1 MFKAMLEAMEAQ
13 TAATLSEAPN
23 ARALWY
29 HEWAKLFLRAYRPGE
44 TVVYTS
50 AYAFPLEILAAL
62 DAVPF
67 DFELAGAMIATTP
80 AGVPTMAEAENRGYS
95 PEICSFHRT
104 ALGASFAGHFPRP
117 DLLLTTSYY
126 CDGKPKTNEI
136 LAHIRQKEAILLY
149 VPHEVTCDS
158 VRYVERQL
166 RRIAARIAEAARRKF
181 DEDRLKEALRSSN
194 RARLSHLKLLEL
206 LKNRPAPWGGSQLI
220 SFSIN
225 GLLFT
230 GSKTKEALHDALV
243 AELEERIQLGNLRP
257 EAHRLY
263 WLAWLPTYPSG
274 IFDALREQA
283 VSVPV
288 CETFRVYWEEMNEE
302 RPFEALALR
311 CLRNPFVGPA
321 SRRIDG
327 LAELIEEFAIDGA
340 ILFATPA
347 CRHSNNFQRLL
358 KDALA
363 SFRTPF
369 LVLDVDIADPR
380 GYSPERTRTQ
390 LEAFIEMLKPTS
402 WGGS

>member
-13 TAATLSEAPN
+13 ATATLGQAPN

-29 HEWAKLFLRAYRPGE
+29 REWAKLFLRAYRPGE

-50 AYAFPLEILAAL
+50 AYAFPLEIFAAL
-62 DAVPF
+62 DVVPF
-67 DFELAGAMIATTP
+67 DFELAAGMIDTTP
-80 AGVPTMAEAENRGYS
+80 AGVPTIAEAENRGYS

-104 ALGASFAGHFPRP
+104 ALGASFAGYFPRP
-117 DLLLTTSYY
+117 DLLVTTSHY
-126 CDGKPKTNEI
+126 CDGKSKTNEI
-136 LAHIRQKEAILLY
+136 LASIYQKEAILLY
-149 VPHEVTCDS
+149 VPHEVTRES
-158 VRYVERQL
+158 VTYVERQL
-166 RRIAARIAEAARRKF
+166 RGIAARIEEVAGRAL
-181 DEDRLKEALRSSN
+181 DEERLKEALRSSN
-194 RARLSHLKLLEL
+194 RARLSHLQLLEL

-230 GSKTKEALHDALV
+230 GSQAKEALHSAFV
-243 AELEERIQLGNLRP
+243 AELEERIQWGNLRP

-263 WLAWLPTYPSG
+263 WFAWLPTYPCG
-274 IFDALREQA
+274 IFDLFKERA
-283 VSVPV
+283 VSVPM
-288 CETFRVYWEEMNEE
+288 CETFRVYWEEMDEE

-327 LAELIEEFAIDGA
+327 LAELVEEFAIDGA

-347 CRHSNNFQRLL
+347 CRHSNNSHRLL

-363 SFRTPF
+363 NLGLPF

-390 LEAFIEMLKPTS
+390 LEAFIEVLAPTT
-402 WGGS
+402 GAGS